1 MSVIENYRRIMDTVA
16 ETAVRHGRTPGEI
29 RIVAVSKT
37 FPAGTV
43 QHAIDDGI
51 FLFGENKVQEA
62 KSKIPVLKGSFD
74 FHLVGHLQ
82 SNKAKD
88 AVVLFSLIHSIDKFS
103 TAVKVD
109 QEAAKTGKIQ
119 KILVQVNTSEE
130 ASKSGI
136 DAENS
141 IELCR
146 QIISLRNLELLG
158 LMTIGPLGGD
168 DRAVR
173 SSFISLR
180 NLLAE
185 VNTFL
190 GLELKELSMGMS
202 SDYIIAVEEGAT
214 LLRIGTS
221 IFGGRGY

>member
-1 MSVIENYRRIMDTVA
+1 MRVIENYRRILETVA
-16 ETAVRHGRTPGEI
+16 ETAVRHGRSPGEI

-180 NLLAE
+180 NLLAK

>member
-1 MSVIENYRRIMDTVA
+1 MDTVA